1 MIREYLRYRKSVL
14 FLILSILVFF
24 PLVQFLS
31 NLPMDSMFYSMTIFT
46 FLLLLWL
53 LADGGRFYKRHR
65 KLTEIRAN
73 ISASNHPFPA
83 SGDDLEEKY
92 QEIIE
97 ELYRMLE
104 DSRHNLE
111 IDHADRIEYYTMWV
125 HQIKTPIAAIR
136 LALQSGDGNPLIEQ
150 ELFKIEQYA
159 EMALHFV
166 KLSNLEADLIIGE
179 YMLKEI
185 VKDSVKKY
193 APLFIGKNLSV
204 NIEGL
209 GRHVV
214 TDSKWLAF
222 IIEQLLSNAIKY
234 TDKGGVRFF
243 WEDGLIIEDS
253 GIGIVAGDIERIF
266 EKGYTGCNGRLDKRA
281 SGIGLYMAKKV
292 ADALSIRLL
301 ISSKVGKGTRARL
314 GFPQPLEMMM

>member
-14 FLILSILVFF
+14 VLILSVLVFF

-31 NLPMDSMFYSMTIFT
+31 NLPMDSMFYSMTIFS

-53 LADGGRFYKRHR
+53 LADGGRFCQRHR
-65 KLTEIRAN
+65 QLAEIKAN
-73 ISASNHPFPA
+73 ISASNHTFP
-83 SGDDLEEKY
+83 STGDPLEEKY
-92 QEIIE
+92 QEIVAD
-97 ELYRMLE
+97 LYRMLE

-111 IDHADRIEYYTMWV
+111 VDHADRIEYYTMWV

-136 LALQSGDGNPLIEQ
+136 LALQSGEGNPLIEQ

-166 KLSNLEADLIIGE
+166 KLDNLQADLIIGE
-179 YMLKEI
+179 YMLAEI
-185 VKDSVKKY
+185 IKDSVKKY
-193 APLFIGKNLSV
+193 APLFIHKNLSV
-204 NIEGL
+204 SLEGL
-209 GRHVV
+209 DRQVV

-234 TDKGGVRFF
+234 TDKGGVRFY
-243 WEDGLIIEDS
+243 WEGGLIIEDS
-253 GIGIVAGDIERIF
+253 GIGIVAEDIERVF
-266 EKGYTGCNGRLDKRA
+266 EKGYTGYNGRLDKRA

-292 ADALSIRLL
+292 ADALSLHLL
-301 ISSKVGKGTRARL
+301 ISSEVGKGTRARL

>member
-14 FLILSILVFF
+14 FLIVSVLVFF

-31 NLPMDSMFYSMTIFT
+31 KLPMDSISYSITIYT

-53 LADGGRFYKRHR
+53 LADGVGFYQRQR
-65 KLTEIRAN
+65 KLAEIRAN
-73 ISASNHPFPA
+73 ISASNHTFPA
-83 SGDDLEEKY
+83 SGDAVEEKY

-111 IDHADRIEYYTMWV
+111 VDHADRIEYYTMWV

-166 KLSNLEADLIIGE
+166 KLGNLEADLVIGE
-179 YMLKEI
+179 YMLEEI

-193 APLFIGKNLSV
+193 APLFIQKGLSV
-204 NIEGL
+204 SIEGL
-209 GRHVV
+209 DRQVV

-234 TDKGGVRFF
+234 TNKGGVRFF

-266 EKGYTGCNGRLDKRA
+266 EKGYTGYNGRLDKRA

-292 ADALSIRLL
+292 ADALSVHLQ
-301 ISSKVGKGTRARL
+301 ISSEAGKGTRAKLR
-314 GFPQPLEMMM
+314 FPRPLEMMM